1 MININDLPFEIQP
14 SSKNTIDF
22 SKLEYGKKKDP
33 IDIIKQMDLN
43 ILDKINRITNH
54 LLIEKCGIF
63 DRDMARFLAIS
74 SFKDDK
80 QYKHLY
86 LKEVQYMKKQLKKI
100 KKKMNKG
107 KNNKKK

>member
-14 SSKNTIDF
+14 SSKNTIDL
-22 SKLEYGKKKDP
+22 SKLEYGKKKHP
-33 IDIIKQMDLN
+33 IDIIKEMENLN
-43 ILDKINRITNH
+43 ILEKIDRITNY
-54 LLIEKCGIF
+54 LIDKCGIF

-86 LKEVQYMKKQLKKI
+86 LKEIQYIKKQI
-100 KKKMNKG
+100 KKNKKKR